1 MRNKIK
7 IHRRTNR
14 SVGPWKRD
22 SQSVRTKRN
31 YISKKFLAYRGP
43 FFLLFSP
50 SKDQRE
56 ARKGESTR
64 STRTL
69 RNLFVY
75 HALGGI
81 QVRRRVS
88 YSLASRRNISL
99 SSFEASIL
107 PSWLRDDHEGADGKR
122 ATRLEMNPVVAGKR
136 ITTVMLVNNDHRS
149 LSRNT
154 RIIYAP
160 HIYKFKTA

>member
-1 MRNKIK
+1 ME
-7 IHRRTNR
+7 T
-14 SVGPWKRD
+14 P
-22 SQSVRTKRN
+22 VR
-31 YISKKFLAYRGP
+31 AYEEKLYKQEIFGVFGP

-107 PSWLRDDHEGADGKR
+107 PS
-122 ATRLEMNPVVAGKR
+122 
-136 ITTVMLVNNDHRS
+136 
-149 LSRNT
+149 
-154 RIIYAP
+154 
-160 HIYKFKTA
+160 

>member
-1 MRNKIK
+1 MTFFSFFFFLRLTYRFRTDDIKLNLKILHRYPFRTRFKRVFRNLERPSSLIISLTKMRNKIK

-14 SVGPWKRD
+14 FVGPWKRD

-107 PSWLRDDHEGADGKR
+107 PS
-122 ATRLEMNPVVAGKR
+122 
-136 ITTVMLVNNDHRS
+136 
-149 LSRNT
+149 
-154 RIIYAP
+154 
-160 HIYKFKTA
+160 